1 MQLCDKSKRGGSA
14 LNMGGAYSQAA
25 QCDFQGKERSLTC
38 QFAYMA
44 IACGIAREQGE
55 ASSGSVADNDESE
68 LKADAWLRNAEA
80 CQQDA
85 LKLAS
90 GESTGDEVQQAD
102 KGLQARALKAIGVC
116 MHTRGNY
123 TAGLQLHRLAPLLA
137 QDEFADMCSSVD
149 VHFSWRHDWIR
160 MMTSCRYVTK
170 LR

>member
-1 MQLCDKSKRGGSA
+1 MALRSTWGGHIHKLHNA
-14 LNMGGAYSQAA
+14 I
-25 QCDFQGKERSLTC
+25 FRVRSGRLPVNLLIWL
-38 QFAYMA
+38 F
-44 IACGIAREQGE
+44 ACGIAREQGE